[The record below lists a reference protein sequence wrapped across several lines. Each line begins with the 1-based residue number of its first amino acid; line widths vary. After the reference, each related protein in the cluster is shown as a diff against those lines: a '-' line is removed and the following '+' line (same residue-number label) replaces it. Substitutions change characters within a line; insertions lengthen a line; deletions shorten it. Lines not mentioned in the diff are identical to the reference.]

1 MNPVTNRTIH
11 REKQRVKIYT
21 TDGWEIQGEV
31 SIPAGGYNSR
41 LSDFLNG
48 EKAFIAITNAMVY
61 GWEGSLLASES
72 FISVNKQA
80 IKLVVEDHGQESLIA
95 EPSDGRSSTP

>member
-1 MNPVTNRTIH
+1 MNPVANKAVH
-11 REKQRVKIYT
+11 RERQRVKIYT

-31 SIPAGGYNSR
+31 SIPAGGYNAR

-48 EKAFIAITNAMVY
+48 EHTFIALTNAMVY
-61 GWEGSLLASES
+61 GWDGTLLATES

-80 IKLVVEDHGQESLIA
+80 VKLVVEDHEAEDPAIAAPQNSL
-95 EPSDGRSSTP
+95 

>member
-1 MNPVTNRTIH
+1 MTASTRNFQ

-21 TDGWEIQGEV
+21 TDGWEIQGDV
-31 SIPAGGYNSR
+31 SIPTGGYNAR

-48 EKAFIAITNAMVY
+48 EHTFIALTNALVY
-61 GWEGSLLASES
+61 GLDGTLLASES

-80 IKLVVEDHGQESLIA
+80 VKLVIEDKT
-95 EPSDGRSSTP
+95 SDDALSEDS

>member
-1 MNPVTNRTIH
+1 MNPSTNRTIH

-31 SIPAGGYNSR
+31 SIPAGGYNAR

-48 EKAFIAITNAMVY
+48 DHTFIALTNAMVY
-61 GWEGSLLASES
+61 GWEGSLLATES

-80 IKLVVEDHGQESLIA
+80 IKLVVEDHEQEAAIA
-95 EPSDGRSSTP
+95 EPPDGRSSTL

>member
-1 MNPVTNRTIH
+1 MTASPRTFQ

-31 SIPAGGYNSR
+31 SIPSGGYNAR
-41 LSDFLNG
+41 LSDFLNS
-48 EKAFIAITNAMVY
+48 EHHFIALTNALVY
-61 GWEGSLLASES
+61 AADGTLLANES

-80 IKLVVEDHGQESLIA
+80 VKVVIEDKIAAVDESLA
-95 EPSDGRSSTP
+95 S

>member
-1 MNPVTNRTIH
+1 MSASTRNFQ

-31 SIPAGGYNSR
+31 SIPTGGYNAR

-48 EKAFIAITNAMVY
+48 EHTFIALTNALVY
-61 GWEGSLLASES
+61 GADGSLLATES

-80 IKLVVEDHGQESLIA
+80 VKVVIEDKPSVPDA
-95 EPSDGRSSTP
+95 EPVA

>member
-1 MNPVTNRTIH
+1 MNPVTTKNIH

-31 SIPAGGYNSR
+31 SIPAGGYNAR

-48 EKAFIAITNAMVY
+48 DNHFIALTGAVVY
-61 GWEGSLLASES
+61 GPEGTLLANES
-72 FISVNKQA
+72 FLSVNKQA
-80 IKLVVEDHGQESLIA
+80 IKLVIEDHDEQT
-95 EPSDGRSSTP
+95 SDDAA

>member
-1 MNPVTNRTIH
+1 MTASTRNFQ

-21 TDGWEIQGEV
+21 TDGWEIQGDV
-31 SIPAGGYNSR
+31 SIPTGGYNAR

-48 EKAFIAITNAMVY
+48 EHTFIALTNALVY
-61 GWEGSLLASES
+61 GLDGTLLASES

-80 IKLVVEDHGQESLIA
+80 VKLVIEDKTSYDALPEDS
-95 EPSDGRSSTP
+95 

>member
-1 MNPVTNRTIH
+1 MSSSTRTFQ

-31 SIPAGGYNSR
+31 SIPAGGYNAR
-41 LSDFLNG
+41 LSDFLNS
-48 EKAFIAITNAMVY
+48 EHTFIALTNALVY
-61 GWEGSLLASES
+61 GMDGTLLAKES

-80 IKLVVEDHGQESLIA
+80 VKLVIEDHSPAIA
-95 EPSDGRSSTP
+95 DEIAS